1 MSLDQLRQV
10 RTEQRLCYLSMSL
23 LVLVVLLNPF
33 NPASR
38 LLQCEIDLVS
48 SQADSNPCWRKSLYI
63 TWPNLPSL
71 DSSKTCHLVNI
82 PTQTK
87 WSIKALASLSTH
99 FSPASSQ
106 YVIKYCVVATIRR
119 SETRVFVYKYKWRD
133 LILIGSPLFASPNIT
148 LDSPTAGCHLFLRYS
163 NYEQVV
169 KQKSRSTL
177 LSLNHPQQRCKSGT
191 SSSLGYNWVC
201 LCKSPYRTVA
211 DKNVFVFYRVESVC
225 VSEYVRSASSTHAKS
240 IYPTDLLQ
248 SIKQIT
254 VYSMGLSGNSLPL
267 NPWINYDNIT

>member
-1 MSLDQLRQV
+1 MKLSCLKFCWQLQLLSWYVWRLTTLFKKNTFGFLCFNMSLDQLRQV

-119 SETRVFVYKYKWRD
+119 SETRVFVYKYK
-133 LILIGSPLFASPNIT
+133 
-148 LDSPTAGCHLFLRYS
+148 
-163 NYEQVV
+163 
-169 KQKSRSTL
+169 
-177 LSLNHPQQRCKSGT
+177 
-191 SSSLGYNWVC
+191 
-201 LCKSPYRTVA
+201 
-211 DKNVFVFYRVESVC
+211 
-225 VSEYVRSASSTHAKS
+225 
-240 IYPTDLLQ
+240 
-248 SIKQIT
+248 
-254 VYSMGLSGNSLPL
+254 
-267 NPWINYDNIT
+267 